1 MTQTLAPET
10 DPTLELAQRQLAMLG
25 ELAEMAM
32 AAARAFTGSAIAS
45 ARAEEAVLAD
55 EAFVPE
61 VGRARACGA
70 KAAAESFQKAARA
83 VRLTLMLEMNLA
95 EIVRDIRAGGVT
107 YLGGVA
113 VRKDSGLDA
122 GARTDDGDRDR
133 RSRDARTERLVDVER
148 PDTLP
153 RAPFRDTVEHICG
166 EVGVAVDWTAWRL
179 TPPEPA
185 ADASLT
191 LPARSPPVPARPPG

>member
-1 MTQTLAPET
+1 
-10 DPTLELAQRQLAMLG
+10 MLG

-45 ARAEEAVLAD
+45 AKAEEAVLAD

-95 EIVRDIRAGGVT
+95 EIVRDIRAGRVT
-107 YLGGVA
+107 YLGGLA
-113 VRKDSGLDA
+113 VRKESGLDA
-122 GARTDDGDRDR
+122 GARADDGDRDR
-133 RSRDARTERLVDVER
+133 RSRDARTERLVDVEAAGH
-148 PDTLP
+148 PAP
-153 RAPFRDTVEHICG
+153 RAVPRHGGAPLRRDRRRG
-166 EVGVAVDWTAWRL
+166 RLDRVAPDPSRAGGRRL
-179 TPPEPA
+179 PHASRAKSASSRA
-185 ADASLT
+185 A
-191 LPARSPPVPARPPG
+191 ARLMSGQVMAKTSVP